1 MRQDNYSN
9 KLIKISLIEDS
20 KIQGEWLQA
29 ELLDHPTIEIVS
41 VDRFGRLGIDSVKF
55 HRPDLVILDF
65 QLEDI
70 TGLEVSKRIK
80 SSNENVKI
88 FVITAHF
95 EISIV
100 ERLINDKNIDAIAI
114 KGSHS
119 FEENLIS
126 AIHYVFDGG
135 TYLDPSLLKKL
146 RESKSLV
153 GLSKLT
159 KREFE
164 VFIQAS
170 SGKMDSK
177 IAEDLYVELAHVKN
191 IKSRV
196 AKKIREDDIN
206 YFLSKLIENSSSSQD
221 FFLNKKNDFLR
232 KL

>member
-1 MRQDNYSN
+1 MRQDNYTN
-9 KLIKISLIEDS
+9 KIIKISIIEDS
-20 KIQGEWLQA
+20 EILREWLQA
-29 ELLDHPTIEIVS
+29 ELLDHPKIEIVS
-41 VDRFGRLGIDSVKF
+41 VDRFGRVGIESVKF

-88 FVITAHF
+88 FIITAHF

-100 ERLINDKNIDAIAI
+100 ERLISDKNIDAIAI
-114 KGSHS
+114 KRSHY
-119 FEENLIS
+119 FEENLLS
-126 AIHYVFDGG
+126 AIQHVINGG

-146 RESKSLV
+146 RESNSLV

-170 SGKMDSK
+170 SGKTDAK

-196 AKKIREDDIN
+196 AKKVREDDIN
-206 YFLSKLIENSSSSQD
+206 YFLSKLIENSSSNQD
-221 FFLNKKNDFLR
+221 HFANGKNDFLR